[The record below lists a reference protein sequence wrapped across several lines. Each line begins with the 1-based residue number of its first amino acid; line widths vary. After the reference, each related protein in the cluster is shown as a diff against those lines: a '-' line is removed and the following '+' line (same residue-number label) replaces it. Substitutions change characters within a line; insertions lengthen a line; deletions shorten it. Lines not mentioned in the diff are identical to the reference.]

1 MVKLVIMLFLIPTIV
16 LFISLLAYFITKREL
31 TKYYDEMQDKVDKL
45 GEIMRIS
52 FTSELLRF
60 FSNSNASDTAQ
71 ILSENIANKKFENV
85 STITSTSLN
94 AVRDVN
100 QLYRTMKD
108 SFEPDLNY
116 SRIKQSYRLLTR
128 VVLIY
133 GLSISGLMYLL
144 VGVTRSTST
153 VIYSREFASI
163 ILGGTVLFSLF
174 LTLIIIDIVKY
185 NRKIDDRISK
195 ENEKY
200 MKL

>member
-1 MVKLVIMLFLIPTIV
+1 MIRLIIMLYLIPTFV
-16 LFISLLAYFITKREL
+16 LFMSFVAYFITKRGL
-31 TKYYDEMQDKVDKL
+31 TNYFEQMKDKVDNL
-45 GEIMRIS
+45 GEILRIS

-71 ILSENIANKKFENV
+71 ILSENIANKKFENI

-94 AVRDVN
+94 AMRDVN

-116 SRIKQSYRLLTR
+116 SRIKQSFQLLTH

-133 GLSISGLMYLL
+133 GLSIAVLMYLL
-144 VGVTRSTST
+144 VGLTSSGSISTYT
-153 VIYSREFASI
+153 GDFASV
-163 ILGGTVLFSLF
+163 ILGGTVVFSLF
-174 LTLIIIDIVKY
+174 LILIILDIVKY
-185 NRKIDDRISK
+185 TKKIDNRISK
-195 ENEKY
+195 ENEEF

>member
-1 MVKLVIMLFLIPTIV
+1 MIKIVIMLFLIPTIV
-16 LFISLLAYFITKREL
+16 LFISFLAYFITKREL
-31 TKYYDEMQDKVDKL
+31 TKYFDEMQNKVDKL
-45 GEIMRIS
+45 GEILRIS

-116 SRIKQSYRLLTR
+116 SKIKQSYRLLTR

-144 VGVTRSTST
+144 VGLTKSTST
-153 VIYSREFASI
+153 AIYSRDFASI

>member
-16 LFISLLAYFITKREL
+16 LFISFLAYFITKREL
-31 TKYYDEMQDKVDKL
+31 TKYFDEMQDKVDKL

-185 NRKIDDRISK
+185 SKKIDDRISK
-195 ENEKY
+195 E
-200 MKL
+200 MKNI